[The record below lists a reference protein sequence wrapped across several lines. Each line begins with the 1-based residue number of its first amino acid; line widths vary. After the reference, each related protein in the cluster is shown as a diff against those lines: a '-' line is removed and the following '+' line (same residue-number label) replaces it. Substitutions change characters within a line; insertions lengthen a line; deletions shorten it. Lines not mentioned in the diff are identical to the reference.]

1 MKKILLIIFVLLFP
15 GVIWADTPP
24 SWQLFTIESDNGKYI
39 AELVVES
46 KKSKLKPWENKYRL
60 KVSAKDTK
68 TELWTCLYNYNGY
81 PDGILSNDGT
91 TFVYVND
98 WYHENGPVVNI
109 YYQGLKQHDINGND
123 FWIDSTNLVNTAS
136 HKLWLIQ
143 HKEPKYRFSEVQKRL
158 VLEIN
163 TIDDNHFLINVE
175 SGHFVY

>member
-1 MKKILLIIFVLLFP
+1 MKKMLLVIFVLLFS

-60 KVSAKDTK
+60 KVSAKETK
-68 TELWTCLYNYNGY
+68 AELWTCLYNYDGY

-91 TFVYVND
+91 AFAYVNH
-98 WYHENGPVVNI
+98 WYYENGPVVNI
-109 YYQGLKQHDINGND
+109 YYQGLKQHVINGKD
-123 FWIDSTNLVNTAS
+123 FRIDSAKLVNTAS
-136 HKLWLIQ
+136 HKLWLVQ
-143 HKEPKYRFSEVQKRL
+143 HKEPKYRFSEVQKGL

-163 TIDDNHFLINVE
+163 TINDNRFWIDVE
-175 SGHFVY
+175 SGHFAY